1 MSIGPTISELNFEKL
16 DLQYNM
22 FLRAAETDDEL
33 GTVLRLHLLLE
44 AYLEVARDVLLAP
57 DVRKFTPTP
66 RNFADKLGYVA
77 VAGLP
82 VVLAAVAHQVN
93 TMRNK
98 LAHRDEK
105 GIDAGDMKQL
115 ARLVNQ
121 LRPLSHSPADWKPIE
136 KGYLELPK
144 KHPGQRWLFGGG
156 SLRADF
162 VMCFGKFW
170 AVAMRWLVI
179 RSIANSAPDSAGSR
193 RQ

>member
-1 MSIGPTISELNFEKL
+1 MPTGPTISELNLEKL
-16 DLQYNM
+16 DLQFSV

-44 AYLEVARDVLLAP
+44 AYLEVARDALLAP
-57 DVRKFTPTP
+57 DVKPFTPMP

-82 VVLAAVAHQVN
+82 VALAAVAHQVN

-105 GIDAGDMKQL
+105 GIDGGDMKQL
-115 ARLVNQ
+115 ARLINQ
-121 LRPLSHSPADWKPIE
+121 LRPLSHSPENWKPIE
-136 KGYLELPK
+136 KGYLELPQ

-162 VMCFGKFW
+162 VICFGSFW
-170 AVAMRWLVI
+170 AIAMRWLI
-179 RSIANSAPDSAGSR
+179 LRSTANSAPGSAVSPR
-193 RQ
+193 R